1 MLKYLAI
8 SNFALIERLQLTLGP
23 GLNVLTGETGSGK
36 SLLLDSLGV
45 LTGSKAG
52 APYIR
57 AGKPSA
63 SIEAAFEIDDSES
76 SEIAYLL
83 DAAGIHLEPDTE
95 LIVRREITSGGRS
108 RVFVN
113 ERLTTVAFLKQLQPL
128 LTTIQ
133 SQGEQLE
140 LQDKER
146 QLTLLDSYAGIMGLR
161 EGLAGAYA
169 NMRKAERRLSELD
182 KRLRERVAREDYLRF
197 QLDEISSLKPEIGE
211 DERLVAERSA
221 VANAERISALT
232 ADAYSLLYEND
243 DSVLNKLGHAE
254 RELLQLAQ
262 LDERVRHLVDE
273 FSVSRVQLQDI
284 SESLRHYASSI
295 ELSEGRLDELEN
307 RLADLERLKRKHGTD
322 LQGVLNIQVEIMGEL
337 SASDGLERERDAL
350 VGDLLVLREEYLQ
363 RALEVSARRHLAAKE
378 FAERVE
384 KELETVALEKARFQ
398 VNLKSPETGNGFQP
412 DSSLVQRN
420 DQAAISGSESGID
433 EIEFLFSANPG
444 EPLKPLSETASG
456 GELSR
461 LFLVLYTLEGAPG
474 QVEARSGVVV
484 FDEIDVGI
492 GGRVAEA
499 VGRRLKDLAHQQQVL
514 CVTHQP
520 QIARFA
526 DTHLAVSKQTDG
538 DRTRTFVKEIHGE
551 DRVLELVRMVGGKD
565 DAENR
570 RVVDLIFQTGENRTK
585 KRRGAGTQA
594 GKN

>member
-8 SNFALIERLQLTLGP
+8 SNFALIEKLQLALGP

-36 SLLLDSLGV
+36 SLLLDSLSV

-52 APYIR
+52 APYLR
-57 AGKPSA
+57 AGNSSA
-63 SIEAAFEIDDSES
+63 SIEAAFEVDNS
-76 SEIAYLL
+76 SDVTTILN
-83 DAAGIHLEPDTE
+83 AAGIHLEPDTE
-95 LIVRREITSGGRS
+95 LIVRREITLGGRS

-113 ERLTTVAFLKQLQPL
+113 DRLITVAFLKQLQPL

-140 LQDKER
+140 LQHKDR
-146 QLTLLDSYAGIMGLR
+146 QLMLLDDYAGIIDLR
-161 EGLAGAYA
+161 HGLAGAYA
-169 NMRKAERRLSELD
+169 SLRRAERRLSELD

-197 QLDEISSLKPEIGE
+197 QLEEILSLKPEAGE
-211 DERLVAERSA
+211 DERLSAERSA
-221 VANAERISALT
+221 VVNAERISALT
-232 ADAYSLLYEND
+232 ADAYSLLYESD
-243 DSVLNKLGHAE
+243 DSALSKLGLVE
-254 RELLQLAQ
+254 KELLQLAQ

-295 ELSEGRLDELEN
+295 EVSEGRLDELEN
-307 RLADLERLKRKHGTD
+307 RLVDLERLKRKHGTD
-322 LQGVLNIQVEIMGEL
+322 LQGVLNIQVEILDEL
-337 SASDGLERERDAL
+337 SASEGLEREREGL
-350 VGDLLVLREEYLQ
+350 VRDLSILREEYLQ
-363 RALEVSARRHLAAKE
+363 RALEVSARRKLAAKE

-384 KELETVALEKARFQ
+384 KELETVALEKARFE
-398 VNLKSPETGNGFQP
+398 VNLKSFESGNGFQP
-412 DSSLVQRN
+412 GSSQVQR
-420 DQAAISGSESGID
+420 DGQAAVSGSESGID

-461 LFLVLYTLEGAPG
+461 LFLVLYTLEGVSG
-474 QVEARSGVVV
+474 EVEAGSGVVV

-499 VGRRLKDLAHQQQVL
+499 VGRRLKNLARKQQVL

-551 DRVLELVRMVGGKD
+551 ERVLELVRMVGGTD

-570 RVVDLIFQTGENRTK
+570 RVVDLIFQTDENRTK

>member
-8 SNFALIERLQLTLGP
+8 SNFALIEKLQLALGP

-36 SLLLDSLGV
+36 SLLLDSLSV

-52 APYIR
+52 AQYLR
-57 AGKPSA
+57 AGNSSA
-63 SIEAAFEIDDSES
+63 SIEAAFEVDNSDSS
-76 SEIAYLL
+76 DVTSILN
-83 DAAGIHLEPDTE
+83 AAGIHLEPDSE
-95 LIVRREITSGGRS
+95 LIVRREITLGGRS

-113 ERLTTVAFLKQLQPL
+113 DRLTTVAFLKQLQPL

-140 LQDKER
+140 LQDKDR
-146 QLTLLDSYAGIMGLR
+146 QLMLLDDYAGIIDLR
-161 EGLAGAYA
+161 HGLAGAYVSL
-169 NMRKAERRLSELD
+169 RKAERRLSELD
-182 KRLRERVAREDYLRF
+182 KRLKERVAREDYLRF
-197 QLDEISSLKPEIGE
+197 QLEEILSLKPEPGE
-211 DERLVAERSA
+211 DERLTAERSA
-221 VANAERISALT
+221 VVNAERISALT
-232 ADAYSLLYEND
+232 ADAYSLLYESD
-243 DSVLNKLGHAE
+243 DSALSKLGLVE
-254 RELLQLAQ
+254 KELLQLAH

-295 ELSEGRLDELEN
+295 EVSEGRLDELEN
-307 RLADLERLKRKHGTD
+307 RLVDLERLKRKHGTD
-322 LQGVLNIQVEIMGEL
+322 LQGVLNIQVEIMDEL
-337 SASDGLERERDAL
+337 SASEGLEREREAL
-350 VGDLLVLREEYLQ
+350 VRDLSILREEYMK
-363 RALEVSARRHLAAKE
+363 RALEVSARRNLAAKE

-384 KELETVALEKARFQ
+384 KELETVALENARFE
-398 VNLKSPETGNGFQP
+398 VTLKSFESGNGFLP
-412 DSSLVQRN
+412 DSPQVQR
-420 DQAAISGSESGID
+420 DDRAAVPGSESGID

-461 LFLVLYTLEGAPG
+461 LFLVLYTLEGASG
-474 QVEARSGVVV
+474 EVDAGSGVVV

-499 VGRRLKDLAHQQQVL
+499 VGRRLKHLARKQQVL

-551 DRVLELVRMVGGKD
+551 ERVLELVRMVGGTD

-570 RVVDLIFQTGENRTK
+570 RVVDLIFQTDENRTK